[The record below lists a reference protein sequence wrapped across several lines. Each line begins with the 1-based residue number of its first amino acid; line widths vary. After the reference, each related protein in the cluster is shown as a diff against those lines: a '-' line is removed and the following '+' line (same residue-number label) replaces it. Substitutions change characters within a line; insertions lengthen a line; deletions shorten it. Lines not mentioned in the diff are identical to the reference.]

1 MVLLLEL
8 DEGSC
13 VIQTLDISK
22 PRDGTH
28 QHCHQCLA
36 MLILVSA
43 AACWFRVYE
52 PSVLFATDSASIKDI

>member
-43 AACWFRVYE
+43 EACIGLVL
-52 PSVLFATDSASIKDI
+52 SV